1 MKIFKRYHYVEMMK
15 QKIDEM
21 ITNLMLLH
29 VSKEFDYYAHS
40 EGIST
45 TDLVN
50 MVFSFVSIYTGESM
64 YPYQEQFSKRIIRSI
79 LENDGQ
85 ELTALFARQMGK
97 TFTVSRTVGG
107 CMIILPK
114 LANMPMFAHD
124 KRLQMFKDGLWVGN
138 FTFSV

>member
-1 MKIFKRYHYVEMMK
+1 MKVYSRYHYVEK
-15 QKIDEM
+15 VQKKIEDAINKM
-21 ITNLMLLH
+21 ILTH
-29 VSKEFDYYAHS
+29 VAKEFNYHAYAD
-40 EGIST
+40 GIST

-114 LANMPMFAHD
+114 LANMPMFVHD
-124 KRLQMFKDGLWVGN
+124 KRLQMFKDGLWIGN
-138 FTFSV
+138 FTFSL